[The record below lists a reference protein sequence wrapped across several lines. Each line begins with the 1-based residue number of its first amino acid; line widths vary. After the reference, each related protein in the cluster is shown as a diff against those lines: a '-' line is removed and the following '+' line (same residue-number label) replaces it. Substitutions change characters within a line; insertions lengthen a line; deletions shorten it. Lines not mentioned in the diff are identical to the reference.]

1 MIIWR
6 VSIHNYRSIKDVEFE
21 TKNMMIFL
29 GPNNHGKS
37 NLLSAIEF
45 ALSTSAKVESKDF
58 FTCRDENDRENCTD
72 ELWIELTFIE
82 LTEQERNTFAKYVRS
97 DNSVKVRKFAKREDD
112 GKVDMGYRGYLEE
125 PEEWWLRSDAFDR
138 LSSQEQV
145 RTEAKRVPILEELL
159 KGGGRITKDRI
170 TEFQRVYIN
179 EHRSELVFREV
190 LEDGPF
196 LGTKNVGGGV
206 LPDFYLVPAVRDLS
220 DETKIKTTT
229 TFGRL
234 IQRALQDMAR
244 RDERFID
251 IRRRLQGLVDE
262 LNQRPNVEDAK
273 KTSLALLEGSITEEL
288 KAWGVNVSIEVT
300 PPEIEKL
307 FELGTELYL
316 DDGLKTTADRKGHGL
331 QRAVLFAL
339 LRSWAKRI
347 RETNED
353 EAVAARRSSDS
364 VIFAI
369 EEPELFLHPHAQ
381 RLLAQALEEIAATSG
396 HQIFLCSHST
406 HFVNLDQYQSIAIVV
421 KNQPNEGTLIKQCTR
436 DLFEGDDSKDK
447 KDRFHMAFWINPDRG
462 ELFFARKVVLVEGET
477 EKAILPFLAMK
488 LGCFDPGVSIIDCG
502 SKHNLPLYITI
513 LNGFQLHYYVIHD
526 EDPLPDPIP
535 VEWDEDK
542 IREKR
547 RIFNLNN
554 TIANLID
561 RNIGSFYMLSPDFEG
576 LSGVSKTQ
584 GSKKGKAIAALDHYS
599 GIPADN
605 IPETLQI
612 VVRAVFS

>member
-1 MIIWR
+1 MIISH

-21 TKNMMIFL
+21 ARKMMVFL

-45 ALSTSAKVESKDF
+45 ALSTSAKIETKDF

-97 DNSVKVRKFAKREDD
+97 DNSAKVQKFAKREDD
-112 GKVDMGYRGYLEE
+112 GKVEIGYRGYLEE
-125 PEEWWLRSDAFDR
+125 SEEWWLKSDAFNR

-145 RTEAKRVPILEELL
+145 RAEAERVPILERLL
-159 KGGGRITKDRI
+159 EGGGRITKDRL
-170 TEFQRVYIN
+170 TEFQRAYIN

-234 IQRALQDMAR
+234 IQRALEDMTR

-262 LNQRPNVEDAK
+262 LNHRPSVDDME
-273 KTSLALLEGSITEEL
+273 KTSLALLERNIMDEL
-288 KAWGVNVSIEVT
+288 KTWGVNVSIEVT

-316 DDGLKTTADRKGHGL
+316 DDGIKTTADRKGHGL

-339 LRSWAKRI
+339 FRSWAKRI
-347 RETNED
+347 RETRDD
-353 EAVAARRSSDS
+353 ETVAARRSSDS
-364 VIFAI
+364 IIFAI

-381 RLLAQALEEIAATSG
+381 RLLAQALEEIAATPE
-396 HQIFLCSHST
+396 HQVFVCSHST
-406 HFVNLDQYQSIAIVV
+406 YFVNLDRYQSIAIVS
-421 KNQPNEGTLIKQCTR
+421 KTHPDEGTLVKQCTE
-436 DLFEGDDSKDK
+436 DLFEGDDTRQK

-477 EKAILPFLAMK
+477 EKATLPFLATRI
-488 LGCFDPGVSIIDCG
+488 GCFDPSVSIIDCG

-513 LNGFQLHYYVIHD
+513 LNGFNLHYYVIHD

-535 VEWDEDK
+535 DEWDEDK
-542 IREKR
+542 RGEKR
-547 RIFNLNN
+547 RTFELNSA
-554 TIANLID
+554 IATLID
-561 RNIGSFYMLSPDFEG
+561 NRIGGVCMLSPDFEG
-576 LSGVSKTQ
+576 ASGVSKTQ
-584 GSKKGKAIAALDHYS
+584 GSKKGKAIAALDHFS
-599 GIPADN
+599 EIPADN
-605 IPETLQI
+605 IPIILQD
-612 VVRAVFS
+612 VVRTIFS